1 VRSRQAATQS
11 YKGYDKALASLLRRV
26 REARGKVS
34 TLMARQGRI
43 LEAMA
48 IQELEQRRARLEEYQ
63 VQARF
68 ALAESYDRADKSREG
83 EAK

>member
-1 VRSRQAATQS
+1 
-11 YKGYDKALASLLRRV
+11 
-26 REARGKVS
+26 VS
-34 TLMARQGRI
+34 TLMARQGSI

-48 IQELEQRRARLEEYQ
+48 IQELEQRRTRLEEYQ

-68 ALAESYDRADKSREG
+68 ALAESYDRATKHQEG